1 MSKKWTEEE
10 ENFLW
15 ENFAKDDLLAI
26 PKDDDVKELAKGLR
40 ELGYYRSDGA
50 IKSRL
55 RRFRTITI
63 EIDEHK
69 LHPEKEVVFET
80 DYNQGEEYQESKKQ
94 VEEIEV
100 AEENNAI
107 VLDDIEVDIPVEV
120 SEPTASRFTWIILLA
135 ASLGLVLYGVYN

>member
-1 MSKKWTEEE
+1 MAKKWTEEE
-10 ENFLW
+10 ENFLFD
-15 ENFAKDDLLAI
+15 N
-26 PKDDDVKELAKGLR
+26 KDDDVKELAKGLR

-80 DYNQGEEYQESKKQ
+80 DYNQGEKE
-94 VEEIEV
+94 
-100 AEENNAI
+100 
-107 VLDDIEVDIPVEV
+107 
-120 SEPTASRFTWIILLA
+120 
-135 ASLGLVLYGVYN
+135 